1 MEVTVKVLTRFG
13 TSFLCAL
20 AAVSL
25 AMLMF
30 SLFDSHA
37 FKPFVAAGVATGIGL
52 ASAIRAKKELSTNA
66 FAVLVGILAA
76 LGSAAGGWLSNG

>member
-1 MEVTVKVLTRFG
+1 MKVLIRFG
-13 TSFLCAL
+13 ASFLCAL

-25 AMLMF
+25 AMLTF
-30 SLFDSHA
+30 TLFDSHA
-37 FKPFVAAGVATGIGL
+37 FKPFVAVGIAIGIGL
-52 ASAIRAKKELSTNA
+52 ASAIRVRKELSTNA